1 MMQRQ
6 HEEHP
11 HARPSLR
18 LFYCYAREDQA
29 LRDEL
34 DKHLA
39 SLRRRSLITNWYDG
53 MIVPGMPWEQVIAT
67 HLDAADIILL
77 LISSDFMNSDYCYSK
92 EMKRALERHEKQEAR
107 VVPILL
113 WPVYWSDA
121 PFSHL
126 HVLPVDAKPVIRWND
141 RDSAFED
148 ITKGI
153 LHVAQDLSAHR
164 QLHQVKDD
172 LSSLQ
177 HSETL
182 QTPISSVPDS
192 TSSVQ
197 KVQNETK
204 IITSREKLRLFPAL
218 GGVSEQRVVVV
229 PAKIAL
235 DEYLKYSVYFCQ
247 PHRSFQPSVR
257 MAFYTHNKI
266 DRHIPKILGYVEDIA
281 RDEIESRSDLS
292 EYERTLLRVL
302 RSKLDHARSEKWRK
316 TSDDVYFL
324 TPPDSSETLLLPQD
338 IENDATAR
346 SSPTKKVAFTQ
357 NQRYLSLA
365 LLEKGPRYTSDL
377 GDISSDGNEA

>member
-1 MMQRQ
+1 MMQQR

-11 HARPSLR
+11 HTGPSLR

-39 SLRRRSLITNWYDG
+39 SLRRRSVITNWYDG
-53 MIVPGMPWEQVIAT
+53 MIVPGMPWEKVIAT

-92 EMKRALERHEKQEAR
+92 EMNRALERHEKQEAR

-113 WPVYWSDA
+113 RPVYWSDA

-126 HVLPVDAKPVIRWND
+126 HVLPADAKPVIRWND

-153 LHVAQDLSAHR
+153 LHVAQDLSAYR

-172 LSSLQ
+172 FSLLQ

-192 TSSVQ
+192 TSFVQ

-204 IITSREKLRLFPAL
+204 IITSKEKLRLFPAL
-218 GGVSEQRVVVV
+218 GGASEQRVVVV

-247 PHRSFQPSVR
+247 PQRSFLPSLR
-257 MAFYTHNKI
+257 MAFYTHKKI
-266 DRHIPKILGYVEDIA
+266 DRHIPKILGYVESIA

-292 EYERTLLRVL
+292 EYERTQLRAL
-302 RSKLDHARSEKWRK
+302 RSKLDYARSEKWRE

-338 IENDATAR
+338 IENDATTR
-346 SSPTKKVAFTQ
+346 SSPAKKVAFTQ
-357 NQRYLSLA
+357 KQRYLSLA

-377 GDISSDGNEA
+377 SDVSSEGNEA